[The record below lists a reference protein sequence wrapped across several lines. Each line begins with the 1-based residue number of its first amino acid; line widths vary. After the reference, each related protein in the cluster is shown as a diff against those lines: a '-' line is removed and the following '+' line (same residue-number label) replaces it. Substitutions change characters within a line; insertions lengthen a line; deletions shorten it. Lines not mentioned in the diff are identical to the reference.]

1 MMVNIMLTPFVILAI
16 FLQVAIAL
24 SVYYRRSRGA
34 ANTIFMLLALT
45 LACWSFTNYV
55 AIRIPQNES
64 AIYAIR
70 LVLGCIVVQNTL
82 FFIFSRLFPFGRFRQ
97 LSIASFY
104 LIGYSL
110 IVLIA
115 TQSPFVFK
123 SVLIQHSTANPV
135 VGPAIVLFMMHA
147 VITTGWGFSRLV
159 RRYKKSVGR
168 EKPQLFLV
176 IFASAVMLLLVPVT
190 NFVVTLGFHTITF
203 VKFSPFYTL
212 IFGGLITYAIV
223 AQKLF
228 DIRAAV
234 ARSIAYILILGTMT
248 LAFGV
253 VVFGVIDG
261 LFRGASDETLRQ
273 VLSVIA
279 IMPFTLS
286 FQRIKVFFD
295 RISNRLFYRD
305 AYDTQVVLDEIG
317 NALVAE
323 IDLRTVLDDVRDVL
337 NQALKASYIEFIL
350 YKDDH
355 TYIESHH
362 GNQLSEA
369 IQKLSSDIGDQH
381 CELFVV
387 DEVSVH
393 NPLRQAFVDTG
404 AALSLRLKANE
415 QVVGYIVFG
424 TKRSGDVY
432 SSQDRKLLLIVD
444 SELAIA
450 IQNALR
456 FEEIENFNVTLQG
469 KVDEATKELRKAN
482 DKLKALDEAK
492 DDFISMA
499 SHQLRT
505 PLTAI
510 KGYTSMLLEGAG
522 GEPLNKTEDQFL
534 RQTFNSSQ
542 RMVGLVADL
551 LNLSRLKTGKFVVER
566 APCNLVDIIEEEMQ
580 QLQEIAASRELTLTF
595 EKPENFP
602 TVNLDIIKTHQ
613 VIMNFIDNAI
623 YYTRQ
628 GGHIV
633 VKLGEDK
640 DNVIFTV
647 VDDGIGVPE
656 DQKANLFG
664 KFFRAENAQTAR
676 PDGTGIGLYM
686 AKKAIDA
693 QNGSI
698 VFEST
703 YNVGSTFGFKL
714 SKTAAESKPEIVTV
728 TEHN

>member
-1 MMVNIMLTPFVILAI
+1 MLTPFVILAI

-24 SVYYRRSRGA
+24 SVYYRKQRGHSNA
-34 ANTIFMLLALT
+34 IFILLSLAL
-45 LACWSFTNYV
+45 ASWAFINYV
-55 AIRIPQNES
+55 AIRITQDS
-64 AIYAIR
+64 HAIYAIR
-70 LVLGCIVVQNTL
+70 TVISFVIIQNTL
-82 FFIFSRLFPFGRFRQ
+82 FYFFATTFPDKKIKQIKHAKALIYFSLFVIVLSQSGLLFTSVVVKNHMANPKPGPVIPFFIIHALITIGFGLRALYSKYKHAIGAQKRQ
-97 LSIASFY
+97 LMY
-104 LIGYSL
+104 
-110 IVLIA
+110 
-115 TQSPFVFK
+115 
-123 SVLIQHSTANPV
+123 
-135 VGPAIVLFMMHA
+135 VLFA
-147 VITTGWGFSRLV
+147 STVLWLIT
-159 RRYKKSVGR
+159 
-168 EKPQLFLV
+168 P
-176 IFASAVMLLLVPVT
+176 IT
-190 NFVVTLGFHTITF
+190 NFVLTLGLKTTLF

-212 IFGGLITYAIV
+212 AFGLFITYAIV

-253 VVFGVIDG
+253 VVFGVIDS
-261 LFRGASDETLRQ
+261 LFRGDSNETLRQ

-279 IMPFTLS
+279 IMPLALS

-305 AYDTQVVLDEIG
+305 AYDTQVVLDKIG

-323 IDLRTVLDDVRDVL
+323 IELRTVLDDVRNVL

-350 YKDDH
+350 YKGDH
-355 TYIESHH
+355 AYIAAHH
-362 GNQLSEA
+362 GKQLGEA
-369 IQKLSSDIGDQH
+369 IEKLSSDIGEQH
-381 CELFVV
+381 RELFVV
-387 DEVSVH
+387 DEVSTH
-393 NPLRQAFVDTG
+393 HPLRQAFADTG
-404 AALSLRLKANE
+404 AALSLRLKAKE

-424 TKRSGDVY
+424 AKRSGDAY
-432 SSQDRKLLLIVD
+432 SSQDRKLLLIVA

-456 FEEIENFNVTLQG
+456 FDEIESFNVTLQG